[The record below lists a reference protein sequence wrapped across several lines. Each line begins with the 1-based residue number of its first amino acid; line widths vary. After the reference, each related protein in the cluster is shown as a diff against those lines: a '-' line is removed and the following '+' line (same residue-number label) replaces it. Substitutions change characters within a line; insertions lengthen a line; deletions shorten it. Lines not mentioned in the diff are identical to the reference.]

1 MGPLPRML
9 YEFPD
14 LNENIEDIREE
25 AYLVYELLQQK
36 RHLHHS
42 FHYLNLKG
50 KSASNSLE

>member
-1 MGPLPRML
+1 MGSLPRML

-25 AYLVYELLQQK
+25 ADLVYELLQQK
-36 RHLHHS
+36 VHLHHS

-50 KSASNSLE
+50 KSASN